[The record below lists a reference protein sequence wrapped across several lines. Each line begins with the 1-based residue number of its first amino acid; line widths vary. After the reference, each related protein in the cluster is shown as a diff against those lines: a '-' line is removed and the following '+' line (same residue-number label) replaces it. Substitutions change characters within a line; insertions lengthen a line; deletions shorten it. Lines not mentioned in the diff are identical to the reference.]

1 MLGFKGIVCMVDLV
15 TRFLSEESDAVPL
28 ALEALKP
35 DKLRVKQ
42 ELNFNLFDIEID
54 FESNLVKIF
63 DVCDTNNEQRLS
75 ISDFSKQLIK
85 YKT

>member
-1 MLGFKGIVCMVDLV
+1 MDDLV

-42 ELNFNLFDIEID
+42 ELTFNLFDIEID
-54 FESNLVKIF
+54 SESNLVKIY

-75 ISDFSKQLIK
+75 IINFRKQPIK
-85 YKT
+85 NKT